1 MKKILLV
8 EDTTEMN
15 EMITAILATDYEVTS
30 AFSGTEAL
38 LHFQNQSFDLVI
50 LDRMLP
56 GKNGEEVLAEIR
68 KSSQIPVII
77 LTAITDQK
85 EVAKLLIA
93 GANDYLTKPFD
104 IDELKARII
113 VQLRQAPQADTA
125 AASNAEL
132 RFKNLQLLPN
142 SFTIRSGEKQCALK
156 RKEFEILQ
164 LLIQHPQKVYTKELL
179 YETVWS
185 EPYYG
190 DENTINVHI
199 SNLRKKIKTLDPNN
213 DYIETVWGLGIK
225 LAEGGV

>member
-15 EMITAILATDYEVTS
+15 EMITTILATDYEVTS

-56 GKNGEEVLAEIR
+56 GKSGEEVLAEIR
-68 KSSQIPVII
+68 QTSAVPVII

-113 VQLRQAPQADTA
+113 VQLRQAPQPA
-125 AASNAEL
+125 ATESL
-132 RFKNLQLLPN
+132 SYKKIQLEPS
-142 SFTIRSGEKQCALK
+142 SFTIRAEEKTCSLK
-156 RKEFEILQ
+156 RKEFAILQ
-164 LLIQHPQKVYTKELL
+164 LLIQHPKTVYTKEML
-179 YETVWS
+179 YEAIWE

-190 DENTINVHI
+190 DENTINVHL
-199 SNLRKKIKTLDPNN
+199 SNLRKKIKSVDPKN
-213 DYIETVWGLGIK
+213 DYIETVWGLGVK
-225 LAEGGV
+225 LAEGGA